1 MIHFECD
8 YTQGAHPKIIEMLA
22 KTNMEQT
29 TGYGEDG
36 HCERARCSGKPLS
49 LRMSG

>member
-22 KTNMEQT
+22 ETNMEQT

-36 HCERARCSGKPLS
+36 HCERGASDDPGKMPE
-49 LRMSG
+49 